1 MWMRLCRKSMQD
13 KREVSLLRDPTEHQ
27 YLKNRY
33 QLYPSKAGSKRGQ
46 AKKELLEKE
55 TKKEL

>member
-1 MWMRLCRKSMQD
+1 MQD

-33 QLYPSKAGSKRGQ
+33 QLYPSNAGSKRGQ